1 MSPVKNLSD
10 VRPSVLAPACTPALA
25 VASVAQT
32 YALGQPAVR
41 GWVTTASF
49 GLHVGRTASM
59 KINNYKGTTS
69 AKGDGLA
76 TSIIE
81 DRSVSAVRIQPV
93 QVDKVKGGN
102 ARGIPPRGRPV

>member
-1 MSPVKNLSD
+1 MKNLSD
-10 VRPSVLAPACTPALA
+10 VQRPVLAAACPLPFA

-32 YALGQPAVR
+32 YALGQPAVTD
-41 GWVTTASF
+41 WVTTASF
-49 GLHVGRTASM
+49 GLHAGRTASM

-81 DRSVSAVRIQPV
+81 GRSVSATRIQPV